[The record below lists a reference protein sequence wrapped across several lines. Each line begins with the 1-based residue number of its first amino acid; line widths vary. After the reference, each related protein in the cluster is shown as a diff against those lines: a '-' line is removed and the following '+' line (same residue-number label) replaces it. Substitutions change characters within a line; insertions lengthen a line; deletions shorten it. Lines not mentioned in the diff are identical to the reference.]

1 LIDTLNESIHDFSF
15 KMDVQLREIQRQLQ
29 EERQQAKEER
39 RLRELA
45 ERRAEQEQQRAEQAE
60 DRTRQTT
67 FEELLESCHR
77 LSRSISVQTDKSL
90 STQGS
95 MTSPKGKC
103 CPTMILPWKD
113 FPTIRQSA
121 FDEVYNIL
129 HPPNETSPRL
139 FSPLLHIKELGR
151 TIQSRKIASEDD
163 LKLFQHTT
171 VENFVADVTSA
182 LASRHQRGE
191 DGTLGKGVVF
201 ENHTN
206 TLSDMAEDVQD
217 RLQLLTSSSNPHRNA
232 KPVHADQICVYK
244 NENNQM
250 DLLFI
255 IEYKAPHKLTK
266 EVLRAGLRAINVP
279 EEVIHRPTIPTDL
292 R

>member
-1 LIDTLNESIHDFSF
+1 
-15 KMDVQLREIQRQLQ
+15 
-29 EERQQAKEER
+29 
-39 RLRELA
+39 
-45 ERRAEQEQQRAEQAE
+45 
-60 DRTRQTT
+60 
-67 FEELLESCHR
+67 
-77 LSRSISVQTDKSL
+77 
-90 STQGS
+90 
-95 MTSPKGKC
+95 
-103 CPTMILPWKD
+103 MILPWKD

-129 HPPNETSPRL
+129 HPPNETSPRS
-139 FSPLLHIKELGR
+139 FSLLLYIEELGR

-182 LASRHQRGE
+182 LASRHQHGE

-244 NENNQM
+244 NEN
-250 DLLFI
+250 D
-255 IEYKAPHKLTK
+255 
-266 EVLRAGLRAINVP
+266 
-279 EEVIHRPTIPTDL
+279 
-292 R
+292 